1 MASVAV
7 ATLLMLVQVGI
18 YYGFAEIASAPIRW
32 IGGDVWVMSAD
43 SRFLD
48 HSPVLPAGSDASL
61 RSHPCA
67 RSVRAAIITWSTYR
81 RESGALDSIELVGTE
96 GATEHAVPWSM
107 VRGVPADLDG
117 PGRISL
123 DVLDTDVVGL
133 RDPIGAPIEIGGRT
147 ARVGALTRGLRGNF
161 GLHPISFGSAR
172 TVRTLAGLGP
182 SESTFWVADLSDATC
197 APAVIAQ
204 IERDPTL
211 RAMRTADFAARA
223 ERDLL
228 ETSGIGVALGFIA
241 LLGFAVAAAVVAQ
254 TLLASLHAH
263 RRELA
268 MLKALGATPLELF
281 AFVGYQ
287 AAFLAVVGTTVGT
300 GLSFVLRRALT
311 GLSVPVI
318 LPTSAVALGVATVL
332 LLCAA
337 ASLSSV
343 RTILELEANEVLR

>member
-1 MASVAV
+1 
-7 ATLLMLVQVGI
+7 MLVQVGI

-32 IGGDVWVMSAD
+32 IGGDVWVMSED

-48 HSPVLPAGSDASL
+48 HSPVLPAGSDARL

-81 RESGALDSIELVGTE
+81 RASGALDSIELVGVD
-96 GATEHAVPWSM
+96 GPTEHAVPWSM
-107 VRGVPADLDG
+107 VRSVPADLAG

-123 DVLDTDVVGL
+123 DVLDTDVVGV
-133 RDPIGAPIEIGGRT
+133 RDPIGAAIEVGGRT

-182 SESTFWVADLSDATC
+182 SESTFWVADLDDEAC
-197 APAVIAQ
+197 AAAVIAHV
-204 IERDPTL
+204 ERDPRL
-211 RAMRTADFAARA
+211 RAMRTADFAGRA
-223 ERDLL
+223 ERDLV

-254 TLLASLHAH
+254 TLLASLYAH

-281 AFVGYQ
+281 AFVGWQ
-287 AAFLAVVGTTVGT
+287 AAFLAVVGTSSGT
-300 GLSFVLRRALT
+300 LLSLALRRALT
-311 GLSVPVI
+311 GLAVPVV
-318 LPTSAVALGVATVL
+318 LPMGAVALGVATVL
-332 LLCAA
+332 GLCAL
-337 ASLSSV
+337 ASASSV
-343 RTILELEANEVLR
+343 RTILKLEATEVLR